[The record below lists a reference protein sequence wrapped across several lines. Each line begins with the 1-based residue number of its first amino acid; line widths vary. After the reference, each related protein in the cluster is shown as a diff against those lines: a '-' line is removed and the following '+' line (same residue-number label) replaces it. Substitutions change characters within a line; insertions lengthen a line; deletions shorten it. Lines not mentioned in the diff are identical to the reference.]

1 MPAFPDQPPEASD
14 PAMSSPDSA
23 LAVSRSGLPGL
34 VLGAV
39 LIGFAAIIVR
49 LVDVGPTAAA
59 FWRLAIAVPVLGLL
73 RWRLQPRSAAPTDR
87 RAPVHALGLML
98 LAGIAFALDLAL
110 WHRSIHLTSV
120 ANATLMSNLS
130 PVFIALTLHF
140 GFGDRHPLRFWIG
153 LALALIG
160 AGVLVADS
168 FRISHE
174 TAIGDLLAVGTAVF
188 YAIYQLLVSRS
199 RRRYSALDVM
209 FYASLAG
216 AMLLLPMALLSGER
230 LLPTGPRDLLL
241 LLALGLVVHIGGQ
254 GLIAWAQAH
263 VTASFASVTLLVQ
276 PVAAAVFAWV
286 LLGEG
291 FGLQQTLGGIVILAG
306 ILNCRLAMPAM
317 VRPKSL

>member
-1 MPAFPDQPPEASD
+1 MSQPPAS
-14 PAMSSPDSA
+14 
-23 LAVSRSGLPGL
+23 RYGLPGL
-34 VLGAV
+34 VAGAV

-49 LVDVGPTAAA
+49 LVEVGPTAAA

-73 RWRLQPRSAAPTDR
+73 RWRLQPRSEAPPAR
-87 RAPVHALGLML
+87 RALGLML
-98 LAGIAFALDLAL
+98 LAGVAFALDLAL

-140 GFGDRHPLRFWIG
+140 GFGDRHPPRFWLG
-153 LALALIG
+153 LALALAG

-168 FRISHE
+168 FRISPE
-174 TAIGDLLAVGTAVF
+174 TALGDLLAVGTAVF

-209 FYASLAG
+209 FHASLAG
-216 AMLLLPMALLSGER
+216 MFVLLPMALLSGER
-230 LLPTGPRDLLL
+230 LLPTGPRDIAL
-241 LLALGLVVHIGGQ
+241 LLALGLAVHIGGQ

-276 PVAAAVFAWV
+276 PVAAAVFAWA

-291 FGLQQTLGGIVILAG
+291 FGRQQAFGGVVILAG
-306 ILNCRLAMPAM
+306 ILICRLAMPSPILPRSTYPPPA
-317 VRPKSL
+317 REPR

>member
-1 MPAFPDQPPEASD
+1 MPSSPEASD
-14 PAMSSPDSA
+14 PAMSSPDSTS
-23 LAVSRSGLPGL
+23 AVTRSGLPGL

-73 RWRLQPRSAAPTDR
+73 RWRLQPRSEAPTNR
-87 RAPVHALGLML
+87 RALGLML

-216 AMLLLPMALLSGER
+216 AALLLPMALLSGER
-230 LLPTGPRDLLL
+230 LLPTGPRDIML

-306 ILNCRLAMPAM
+306 ILNCRLAMPSPILPSNPPRAS
-317 VRPKSL
+317 P

>member
-1 MPAFPDQPPEASD
+1 MSQPPAS
-14 PAMSSPDSA
+14 
-23 LAVSRSGLPGL
+23 RYGLPGL
-34 VLGAV
+34 VAGAI
-39 LIGFAAIIVR
+39 LIGFAPIIVR
-49 LVDVGPTAAA
+49 LVEVGPTAAA

-73 RWRLQPRSAAPTDR
+73 RWQLQPRSEAPLDR
-87 RAPVHALGLML
+87 RSLGLML
-98 LAGIAFALDLAL
+98 LAGVAFALDLAL

-140 GFGDRHPLRFWIG
+140 GFGDRHPPRFWLG
-153 LALALIG
+153 LALALSG

-168 FRISHE
+168 FRISPE
-174 TAIGDLLAVGTAVF
+174 TVLGDLLAVGTALF

-209 FYASLAG
+209 FHASLAG
-216 AMLLLPMALLSGER
+216 MLLLLPMALLSGER
-230 LLPTGPRDLLL
+230 LLPTGPRDIAL
-241 LLALGLVVHIGGQ
+241 LLALGLAVHIGGQ

-263 VTASFASVTLLVQ
+263 VRASFSSVTLLVQ

-291 FGLQQTLGGIVILAG
+291 FGRLQAFGAAVILAG
-306 ILNCRLAMPAM
+306 ILICRLAMPSPILPRSTYPPPA
-317 VRPKSL
+317 REPR

>member
-1 MPAFPDQPPEASD
+1 MMPQLP
-14 PAMSSPDSA
+14 SSTSA
-23 LAVSRSGLPGL
+23 AGRGLSGL
-34 VLGAV
+34 VAGAV
-39 LIGFAAIIVR
+39 LIGLAAIIVR
-49 LVDVGPTAAA
+49 LVEVGPTAAA

-73 RWRLQPRSAAPTDR
+73 RQRLQPRSAAPPDR
-87 RAPVHALGLML
+87 RAPIRALGLML

-140 GFGDRHPLRFWIG
+140 GFGDRHPPRFWIG

-160 AGVLVADS
+160 AGMLVADS

-174 TAIGDLLAVGTAVF
+174 SALGDLLAIGTAVF

-209 FYASLAG
+209 FHASLAG
-216 AMLLLPMALLSGER
+216 ALLLLPMVLASGER
-230 LLPTGPRDLLL
+230 LLPAGPRDIAL

-276 PVAAAVFAWV
+276 PIAAAVFAWL

-291 FGLQQTLGGIVILAG
+291 FGLQQAIGGLVILAG
-306 ILNCRLAMPAM
+306 ILTCRLAMPSPILPPDSSRA
-317 VRPKSL
+317 